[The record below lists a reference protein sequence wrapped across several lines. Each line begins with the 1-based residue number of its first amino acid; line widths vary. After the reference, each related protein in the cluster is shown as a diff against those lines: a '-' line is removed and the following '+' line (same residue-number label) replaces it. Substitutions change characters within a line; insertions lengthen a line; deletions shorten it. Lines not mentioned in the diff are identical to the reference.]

1 MRARIPNSEFLI
13 PNSEHFRRERD
24 DLHEPALAELAGDRA
39 EHARADR
46 LVVVVDEHGRVAI
59 ESDVAAV
66 TAALLLDGPH
76 DDGLDDLALLHGAFG
91 RRLFHRRGDDVAE
104 PRVPAG
110 RSANRVDDGN
120 LARAGI
126 VGDIQ
131 DGAHLN
137 HGCFSE
143 GRWVWWGG
151 WVLTCPT
158 RPTCSART
166 LDFHRLPH
174 DTLERPALAA
184 ALRAR
189 LDDLHHVTR
198 LRFVLL
204 VVDHELRRAP
214 LGLPVEPVPHLPL
227 DGNHDA
233 LLHLVAHDDAGLFR
247 LLAHKSSVPGVSG
260 GSGAF

>member
-1 MRARIPNSEFLI
+1 MRARIPNSRFLI

-110 RSANRVDDGN
+110 RSADRVDDGN

-126 VGDIQ
+126 VGDVQ
-131 DGAHLN
+131 DGSHLN
-137 HGCFSE
+137 HDCSPRVGWAGAA
-143 GRWVWWGG
+143 GRAGG
-151 WVLTCPT
+151 VFPSRLSRLSCLS
-158 RPTCSART
+158 C
-166 LDFHRLPH
+166 LLYLYRLPH
-174 DTLERPALAA
+174 DALERPALAA

-189 LDDLHHVTR
+189 LDDLHQVTR
-198 LRFVLL
+198 L
-204 VVDHELRRAP
+204 
-214 LGLPVEPVPHLPL
+214 
-227 DGNHDA
+227 
-233 LLHLVAHDDAGLFR
+233 
-247 LLAHKSSVPGVSG
+247 
-260 GSGAF
+260 